1 MRFPLLAVG
10 AASALLLSQAGAIAQ
25 TATAANQ
32 PNAAPPNGHTS
43 DQNAPTLGSLRN
55 QVRDM
60 LQKEGFTD
68 IHVMPSSLMI
78 RATDKD
84 GNPVVMSVSPDSFAE
99 FAEVGSSGSNRSST
113 SRAPSGSE
121 FVSIANSDD
130 LASNLIGLDVYNNSN
145 QDIGQIKDIA
155 MNPQGR
161 AQAYVV
167 SVGGFLGMGTHYV
180 AVNPAD
186 IKVSYDATDK
196 KWRATMDTNSDKLK
210 AAPEFKYNG
219 RWNASKS

>member
-10 AASALLLSQAGAIAQ
+10 AASALLLSQAGAMAQ

-43 DQNAPTLGSLRN
+43 DQNTPTLGSLRN

-84 GNPVVMSVSPDSFAE
+84 GNPVVMSVSPDFSPKLRKSGLRVPTDRPPREHLRGPNSFQLPI
-99 FAEVGSSGSNRSST
+99 VT
-113 SRAPSGSE
+113 TW
-121 FVSIANSDD
+121 
-130 LASNLIGLDVYNNSN
+130 L
-145 QDIGQIKDIA
+145 Q
-155 MNPQGR
+155 
-161 AQAYVV
+161 
-167 SVGGFLGMGTHYV
+167 T
-180 AVNPAD
+180 
-186 IKVSYDATDK
+186 
-196 KWRATMDTNSDKLK
+196 
-210 AAPEFKYNG
+210 
-219 RWNASKS
+219 